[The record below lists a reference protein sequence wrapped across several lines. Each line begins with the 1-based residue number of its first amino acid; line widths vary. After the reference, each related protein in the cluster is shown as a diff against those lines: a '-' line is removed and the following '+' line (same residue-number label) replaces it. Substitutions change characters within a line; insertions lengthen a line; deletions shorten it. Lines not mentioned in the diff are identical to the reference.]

1 MSDSSSSLPSRLTAL
16 EYAVAFGVAIVWGLN
31 NACAKVAT
39 EVLPPLLV
47 GALRF
52 AIALVVLL
60 PFLKPPI
67 PWSKNL
73 IIIAVCCGPL
83 HFSLLYLSFW
93 MAHDLSPLSVSLQL
107 WIPMSALLS
116 WALLKETP
124 SKGVLLGLVVAFVGV
139 AVMALDP
146 NVFKDGPALAV
157 AACASFCWALGT
169 VTARR
174 TPSVHPLKMQG
185 LAALLAAPV
194 MGLGSFVFER
204 THWSALGHADWTI
217 WGAILFSSFASSV
230 AATALM
236 FWLVQ
241 RREPARVTP
250 YMLTSPIV
258 SCLIGVAFRGDILTP
273 QIIVGAAASIGGV
286 GVVALAEQGLKRR
299 AGGRNTAEAA
309 IEAESP

>member
-1 MSDSSSSLPSRLTAL
+1 MSESSRLTTV

-31 NACAKVAT
+31 NACAKLAT
-39 EVLPPLLV
+39 GVLPPLLV

-60 PFLKPPI
+60 PFLLRGPI
-67 PWSKNL
+67 PKSKNL
-73 IIIAVCCGPL
+73 YLIAICCGPV

-107 WIPMSALLS
+107 WIPFAALLS
-116 WALLKETP
+116 WLILKEPPT
-124 SKGVLLGLVVAFVGV
+124 KGVLVGLLVAFVGV
-139 AVMALDP
+139 AVMAADP
-146 NVFKDGPALAV
+146 HVLREWPALLV
-157 AACASFCWALGT
+157 SACASLAWAFGT
-169 VTARR
+169 ITARQ

-185 LAALLAAPV
+185 LAAVFAAPV

-204 THWSALGHADWTI
+204 TRWGALAHADWTI
-217 WGAILFSSFASSV
+217 WAAILFSSFASTV

-241 RREPARVTP
+241 RREPSRVTP

-258 SCLIGVAFRGDILTP
+258 SCFIGVAAFGDMLTP
-273 QIIVGAAASIGGV
+273 QIVIGAAASIGGV
-286 GVVALAEQGLKRR
+286 GIVALTERGLKRR
-299 AGGRNTAEAA
+299 TGGSTTAEAA
-309 IEAESP
+309 LEAEAP